1 VCSAANRQFKLSRK
15 NFLVKCIG
23 VPEHRPG
30 SNCTNGFGLENR
42 EEQGSCQ
49 SMKKPCEL
57 AQNGLKPGA
66 FMKKSLGG
74 DAEDDPVGDIVESDK
89 TKIYT
94 VSILSEEIKT
104 LLESHFDFVWVEGEI
119 SNFRSPLSG
128 HFYMVLKD
136 EKAQI
141 RAVMFRPQTRYLKFK
156 PQDGMKVIVRGR
168 VAIYEA
174 RGEYQ
179 VILDYMEPLGIGA
192 LALAFEQLKRKL
204 AGQGIFD
211 ERIKKPLPF
220 LPQRV
225 AVITSPTGA
234 AIHDF
239 LKIIRRRFANLEIIV
254 VPVKVQGEGAAA
266 EMVEALALVNRELEV
281 DVIVLTRGGGSLED
295 LWAFNQEELALAIRA
310 SRVPVVSAV
319 GHEIDVTIS
328 DLAADLRAPTPSGAA
343 ELLVAEK
350 ETLQQQLAQLQARL
364 QTGLNTELAGLR
376 EKLRFVSKGLRDPRK
391 RLADSWLRLDEMES
405 RLSRMMS
412 FMIMD
417 RKRSLTAGERAL
429 ILHSPLKIVAGLKQR
444 IGFQNRS
451 LAMMVTRKLR
461 DCRMDIAM
469 LQEKLKDMSPLSV
482 LARGYSITRKLPG
495 KRLLR
500 STSQVTRGDRVSVIL
515 AEGELECLVEKIVSG

>member
-1 VCSAANRQFKLSRK
+1 VDE
-15 NFLVKCIG
+15 LV
-23 VPEHRPG
+23 E
-30 SNCTNGFGLENR
+30 
-42 EEQGSCQ
+42 
-49 SMKKPCEL
+49 
-57 AQNGLKPGA
+57 
-66 FMKKSLGG
+66 G
-74 DAEDDPVGDIVESDK
+74 DR

-94 VSILSEEIKT
+94 VSTLSEEIKN
-104 LLESHFDFVWVEGEI
+104 LLEAKFDFVWVEGEI
-119 SNFRSPLSG
+119 SNFRAPTSG

-141 RAVMFRPQTRYLKFK
+141 KAVMFRPQTRYLKFM
-156 PQDGMKVIVRGR
+156 PQDGMKVIVQGR
-168 VAIYEA
+168 VAIYEP

-179 VILDYMEPLGIGA
+179 VILDYMEPLGVGA
-192 LALAFEQLKRKL
+192 LALAFEQLKKKL
-204 AGQGIFD
+204 AAQGIFD
-211 ERIKKPLPF
+211 QSIKKPLPY

-234 AIHDF
+234 AIRDF

-266 EMVEALALVNRELEV
+266 EMVEALELVNRELDV

-350 ETLQQQLAQLQARL
+350 ETLKQQIMQLQARL
-364 QTGLNTELAGLR
+364 QTGLKTNLASLQ
-376 EKLRFVSKGLRDPRK
+376 EKLRFLSKGLRDPRK
-391 RLADSWLRLDEMES
+391 RLADAWLRLDEMES
-405 RLSRMMS
+405 RLSRMMA

-417 RKRSLTAGERAL
+417 RKRSLAAGERAL
-429 ILHSPLKIVAGLKQR
+429 ILHSPVKIITGLKQN
-444 IGFQNRS
+444 IEFQNRS
-451 LAMMVTRKLR
+451 MAMMVTRKLK
-461 DCRMDIAM
+461 DCRMGMSM

-482 LARGYSITRKLPG
+482 LRRGYSIARKLPE
-495 KRLLR
+495 KQLLR
-500 STSQVTRGDRVSVIL
+500 SSSKVNKGDRVSVML
-515 AEGELECLVEKIVSG
+515 AEGELECLVEKIVSS

>member
-1 VCSAANRQFKLSRK
+1 VTD
-15 NFLVKCIG
+15 I
-23 VPEHRPG
+23 
-30 SNCTNGFGLENR
+30 
-42 EEQGSCQ
+42 
-49 SMKKPCEL
+49 
-57 AQNGLKPGA
+57 
-66 FMKKSLGG
+66 
-74 DAEDDPVGDIVESDK
+74 AETDK

-94 VSILSEEIKT
+94 VSTLSEEIKT
-104 LLESHFDFVWVEGEI
+104 LLEAHFDFVWVEGEI
-119 SNFRSPLSG
+119 SNFRSPVSG

-141 RAVMFRPQTRYLKFK
+141 RAVMFRPQTRYLKFM

-168 VAIYEA
+168 VAIYEP

-179 VILDYMEPLGIGA
+179 VILDYMEPLGVGA
-192 LALAFEQLKRKL
+192 LALAFEQLKKKL
-204 AGQGIFD
+204 AAQGIFD
-211 ERIKKPLPF
+211 ESIKKPLPF

-234 AIHDF
+234 AIRDF
-239 LKIIRRRFANLEIIV
+239 LKIIRRRFANLEIVV

-266 EMVEALALVNRELEV
+266 EMVDALDLVNRELDV

-295 LWAFNQEELALAIRA
+295 LWAFNQEELALAIRG

-343 ELLVAEK
+343 ELLVVEK
-350 ETLQQQLAQLQARL
+350 ETLKQQIMQIQSRL
-364 QTGLNTELAGLR
+364 HSALRAELASLQER
-376 EKLRFVSKGLRDPRK
+376 LRFLSRGLRDPRK
-391 RLADSWLRLDEMES
+391 GLADSWLRLDDLES

-417 RKRSLTAGERAL
+417 RKRRVDAGVRAL
-429 ILHSPLKIVAGLKQR
+429 ILHSPLKIIAGLKQK
-444 IGFQNRS
+444 IEFQSRS
-451 LAMMVTRKLR
+451 MAMMVARRLKE
-461 DCRMDIAM
+461 CGMAVSM

-482 LARGYSITRKLPG
+482 LGRGYSITRKLPE
-495 KRLLR
+495 KLVLR
-500 STSQVTRGDRVSVIL
+500 SSSRVNKGDKVSVKL